1 MEVLVWIAVGLVVGL
16 SARWIVPGT
25 PAGLVADALASVL
38 GAVAG
43 GWISTLF
50 GRSAANGFDLRSA
63 VCALIGAAVLLR
75 ILRAVRRAPAG

>member
-1 MEVLVWIAVGLVVGL
+1 MVLLVWIAVGLVVGL
-16 SARWIVPGT
+16 AARWIVPGT
-25 PAGLVADALASVL
+25 PAGFVADAVAGVL

-50 GRSAANGFDLRSA
+50 GRAAANGFDLPSA